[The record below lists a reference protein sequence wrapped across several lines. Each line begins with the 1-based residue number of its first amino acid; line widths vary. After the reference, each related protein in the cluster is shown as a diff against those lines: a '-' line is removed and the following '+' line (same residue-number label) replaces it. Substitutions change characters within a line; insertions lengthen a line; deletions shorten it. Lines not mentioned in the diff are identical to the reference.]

1 MITHPAT
8 GANVARYTLATTPI
22 GGYQLSSGS
31 AGWFQYAPPY
41 LMQTPI
47 TAVCSPVTS
56 TSTRF
61 TVLPHIFAFLKLCQH
76 LLALPKVNIQN
87 FWSMYFLQA
96 ECHSS

>member
-8 GANVARYTLATTPI
+8 GSSVARYALATTPI

-47 TAVCSPVTS
+47 TAVCSSLITAPTTTNATDIANPIS
-56 TSTRF
+56 
-61 TVLPHIFAFLKLCQH
+61 
-76 LLALPKVNIQN
+76 LLLLNRSVQN
-87 FWSMYFLQA
+87 VGVGHFCL
-96 ECHSS
+96 